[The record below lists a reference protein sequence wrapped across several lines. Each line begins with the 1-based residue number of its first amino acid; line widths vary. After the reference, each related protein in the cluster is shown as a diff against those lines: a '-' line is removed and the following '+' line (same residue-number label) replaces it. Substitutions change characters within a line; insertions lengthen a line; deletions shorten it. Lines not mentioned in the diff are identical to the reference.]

1 MANPFVPLSPAPAD
15 LRQAPTPAA
24 DPVRL
29 PLAGIRVL
37 DLSRVLAGPLAAQM
51 LGDLGAEVIK
61 VERAGAGDDARR
73 MGPPF
78 LKDAQG
84 RDTAESPILLGTN
97 RNKKSITLDLS
108 RPEGQAIVRRLAAI
122 SDVVV
127 ENFKVGDLQRYGLDH
142 ESLLALNPRLVYCS
156 VTGFGQTGP
165 YAPRPGY
172 DSIFQAMGGLMSVT
186 GYPDEEGGAPVKTGP
201 SIADFIGGQFAA
213 IGVIA
218 ALYSRD
224 AQRPGEDDPSRGR
237 GQQVDVALLDS
248 VIASLTHYTA
258 QYLATGIVPVRRGTQ
273 GNGGLP
279 SQMFPCA
286 DGAVMVVCGNDE
298 QFRRFCQA
306 LARPDLATDSRF
318 ASNPVRV
325 SNRKALT
332 ETFDAI
338 TRQWK
343 QRDLLAA
350 MESAKVPAGPLY
362 DLQQVFDD
370 PQVRHRG
377 MAVEVAH
384 PLSGTVRLAANPIK
398 FSQTPITRYTAP
410 PTLGQHTNEVLKS
423 LLDMTDA
430 ELAELA
436 NAGVI

>member
-1 MANPFVPLSPAPAD
+1 MSTLPLS
-15 LRQAPTPAA
+15 
-24 DPVRL
+24 
-29 PLAGIRVL
+29 GIRVL

-61 VERAGAGDDARR
+61 VERAGAGDDSRK

-78 LKDAQG
+78 LKD
-84 RDTAESPILLGTN
+84 RDGQDTRESPILLGTN
-97 RNKKSITLDLS
+97 RNKKSITLDLAK
-108 RPEGQAIVRRLAAI
+108 PEGQDIVRKLVAI

-127 ENFKVGDLQRYGLDH
+127 ENFKVGDLKRYGLDH
-142 ESLLALNPRLVYCS
+142 ESLRAVNPRLVYCS
-156 VTGFGQTGP
+156 VTGFGQSGP

-213 IGVIA
+213 IGVLA
-218 ALYSRD
+218 ALYERD
-224 AQRPGEDDPSRGR
+224 GGLPQGRKSPSGR
-237 GQQVDVALLDS
+237 GQHVDIALLDS

-298 QFRRFCQA
+298 QYRRFCEA
-306 LARPDLATDSRF
+306 LGHPELADEPRF
-318 ASNPVRV
+318 VTNSTRV
-325 SNRKALT
+325 QNRKALT

-343 QRDLLAA
+343 QQDILAA
-350 MESAKVPAGPLY
+350 MENAGVPAGPIY
-362 DLQQVFDD
+362 DLEQVFND
-370 PQVRHRG
+370 PQVKHRG
-377 MAVEVAH
+377 MSVEVPH
-384 PLSGTVRLAANPIK
+384 PLSGTVKLAANPIRL
-398 FSQTPITRYTAP
+398 SDTPITRYLAP
-410 PTLGQHTNEVLKS
+410 PTMGQHTSEVLKE
-423 LLDMTDA
+423 LLGVDDA
-430 ELAELA
+430 ELARLA
-436 NAGVI
+436 TARVI

>member
-1 MANPFVPLSPAPAD
+1 MSALPLS
-15 LRQAPTPAA
+15 
-24 DPVRL
+24 
-29 PLAGIRVL
+29 GIRVL

-61 VERAGAGDDARR
+61 VERAGAGDDSRK

-78 LKDAQG
+78 LKDKEGQ
-84 RDTAESPILLGTN
+84 DTRESPILLGTN
-97 RNKKSITLDLS
+97 RNKKSITLDLAK
-108 RPEGQAIVRRLAAI
+108 PEGQDLVRKLAAI

-127 ENFKVGDLQRYGLDH
+127 ENFKVGDLKRYGLDH
-142 ESLLALNPRLVYCS
+142 ESLRAVNPRLVYCS
-156 VTGFGQTGP
+156 VTGFGQSGP

-213 IGVIA
+213 IGVLA
-218 ALYSRD
+218 ALYERD
-224 AQRPGEDDPSRGR
+224 GGLPQGRKSPSGR
-237 GQQVDVALLDS
+237 GQHVDIALLDS

-298 QFRRFCQA
+298 QYRRFCEA
-306 LARPDLATDSRF
+306 LGHPELADEPRF
-318 ASNPVRV
+318 VTNSTRV
-325 SNRKALT
+325 QNRKALT

-343 QRDLLAA
+343 QQDILAA
-350 MESAKVPAGPLY
+350 MENAGVPAGPIY
-362 DLQQVFDD
+362 DLEQVFND
-370 PQVRHRG
+370 PQVKHRG
-377 MAVEVAH
+377 MSVEVPH
-384 PLSGTVRLAANPIK
+384 PLSGTVKLAANPIRL
-398 FSQTPITRYTAP
+398 SDTPITRYLAP
-410 PTLGQHTNEVLKS
+410 PTMGQHTSEVLKE
-423 LLDMTDA
+423 LLGVDDA
-430 ELAELA
+430 ELARLA
-436 NAGVI
+436 TARVI

>member
-1 MANPFVPLSPAPAD
+1 MSADDNKLPLS
-15 LRQAPTPAA
+15 
-24 DPVRL
+24 
-29 PLAGIRVL
+29 GIRVL

-61 VERAGAGDDARR
+61 VERAGAGDDSRK

-78 LKDAQG
+78 LKDTEG
-84 RDTAESPILLGTN
+84 RDTRESPILLGTN
-97 RNKKSITLDLS
+97 RNKRSITLDLAQ
-108 RPEGQAIVRRLAAI
+108 PEGQAIVRRLAAL

-127 ENFKVGDLQRYGLDH
+127 ENFKVGDLNRYGLDH
-142 ESLLALNPRLVYCS
+142 ASLRALNPRLVYCS
-156 VTGFGQTGP
+156 VTGFGQSGP

-218 ALYSRD
+218 ALYERD
-224 AQRPGEDDPSRGR
+224 AHAERSGGR
-237 GQQVDVALLDS
+237 GQHIDIALLDS

-298 QFRRFCQA
+298 QYRRFCDA
-306 LARPDLATDSRF
+306 LGHSELGADARF
-318 ASNPVRV
+318 ATNPLRV
-325 SNRKALT
+325 HNRKLLT

-338 TRQWK
+338 TREWAQ
-343 QRDLLAA
+343 QDLLLA
-350 MESAKVPAGPLY
+350 MEKAGVPAGPIY
-362 DLQQVFDD
+362 DLGQVFDD

-377 MAVEVAH
+377 MAVEVPH

-398 FSQTPITRYTAP
+398 FSDTPITRYTAP
-410 PTLGQHTNEVLKS
+410 PTLGQHTAEVLKG
-423 LLDMTDA
+423 LLGIDDA
-430 ELAELA
+430 ELDRLSAA
-436 NAGVI
+436 KVI

>member
-1 MANPFVPLSPAPAD
+1 VSAGD
-15 LRQAPTPAA
+15 
-24 DPVRL
+24 RL

-61 VERAGAGDDARR
+61 VERAGAGDDSRK

-78 LKDAQG
+78 LKDTQG
-84 RDTAESPILLGTN
+84 RDTRESPILLGTN

-108 RPEGQAIVRRLAAI
+108 RQQGQDIVRRLASV

-127 ENFKVGDLQRYGLDH
+127 ENFKVGDLKRYGLDH
-142 ESLLALNPRLVYCS
+142 ESLRALNPRLVYCS
-156 VTGFGQTGP
+156 VTGFGQSGP

-186 GYPDEEGGAPVKTGP
+186 GYPDAEGGAPVKTGP

-213 IGVIA
+213 IGVIS
-218 ALYSRD
+218 ALYARD
-224 AQRPGEDDPSRGR
+224 ARRADDAADGPEPRH
-237 GQQVDVALLDS
+237 GQHVDIALLDS

-298 QFRRFCQA
+298 QYRRFCGA
-306 LARPDLATDSRF
+306 LGRADLADDPRF
-318 ASNPVRV
+318 ATNPMRV
-325 SNRKALT
+325 QNRQPLT
-332 ETFDAI
+332 ETFDAL
-338 TRQWK
+338 TRRWPQAE
-343 QRDLLAA
+343 LLAA
-350 MESAKVPAGPLY
+350 MERAGVPAGPIN
-362 DLQQVFDD
+362 DLKQVFDD
-370 PQVRHRG
+370 PQVQHRG
-377 MAVEVAH
+377 MAVEVPH

-398 FSQTPITRYTAP
+398 FSATPITNYSAP
-410 PTLGQHTNEVLKS
+410 PTLGQHTDEVLKA
-423 LLDMTDA
+423 LLGMDDA
-430 ELAELA
+430 EIARLSG
-436 NAGVI
+436 AGII

>member
-1 MANPFVPLSPAPAD
+1 MSTNEK
-15 LRQAPTPAA
+15 
-24 DPVRL
+24 L

-61 VERAGAGDDARR
+61 VERAGSGDDSRK

-78 LKDAQG
+78 LKDTQG
-84 RDTAESPILLGTN
+84 RDTRESPILLGTN
-97 RNKKSITLDLS
+97 RNKTSITLDLS
-108 RPEGQAIVRRLAAI
+108 KPQGQDIVRRLAAM

-127 ENFKVGDLQRYGLDH
+127 ENFKVGDLARYGLDH
-142 ESLLALNPRLVYCS
+142 ESLRAVNPRLVYCS

-186 GYPDEEGGAPVKTGP
+186 GYPDDEGGAPVKTGP

-213 IGVIA
+213 IGVIS
-218 ALYSRD
+218 ALYARD
-224 AQRPGEDDPSRGR
+224 AKRCADDPQVVRH
-237 GQQVDVALLDS
+237 GQHVDIALLDS

-298 QFRRFCQA
+298 QFRRFCNA
-306 LARPDLATDSRF
+306 LGHSELADDERF

-325 SNRKALT
+325 QNRQALT

-338 TRQWK
+338 TRTWSQAE
-343 QRDLLAA
+343 LLAA
-350 MESAKVPAGPLY
+350 MERAGVPAGPIY
-362 DLQQVFDD
+362 DLAQVFED
-370 PQVRHRG
+370 PQVQHRG
-377 MAVEVAH
+377 MAVTVPH

-398 FSQTPITRYTAP
+398 FSDTPITTYTAP
-410 PTLGQHTNEVLKS
+410 PTLGQHTEEVLKT
-423 LLDMTDA
+423 LLGMEQSDIEALSTA
-430 ELAELA
+430 R
-436 NAGVI
+436 II

>member
-1 MANPFVPLSPAPAD
+1 MSGTESSGSAGSLPLS
-15 LRQAPTPAA
+15 
-24 DPVRL
+24 
-29 PLAGIRVL
+29 GIRVL

-61 VERAGAGDDARR
+61 VERAGAGDDSRR

-78 LKDAQG
+78 LKDTEG
-84 RDTAESPILLGTN
+84 RDTRESPILLGTN
-97 RNKKSITLDLS
+97 RNKKSITLDLAK
-108 RPEGQAIVRRLAAI
+108 PEGQAIVRRLAAI

-127 ENFKVGDLQRYGLDH
+127 ENFKVGDLKRYGLDH
-142 ESLLALNPRLVYCS
+142 ESLRTLNPRLVYCS
-156 VTGFGQTGP
+156 VTGFGQSGP

-218 ALYSRD
+218 ALYERD
-224 AQRPGEDDPSRGR
+224 AHGGRSGGR
-237 GQQVDVALLDS
+237 GQHLDIALLDS
-248 VIASLTHYTA
+248 VIASLTHYSA

-298 QFRRFCQA
+298 QYRRFCKA
-306 LARPDLATDSRF
+306 LGRPELGHDERF

-325 SNRKALT
+325 QHRQALA

-338 TRQWK
+338 TRQWR
-343 QRDLLAA
+343 QQDMLAA
-350 MESAKVPAGPLY
+350 MEKAGVPAGPIY
-362 DLQQVFDD
+362 DLEQVFND
-370 PQVRHRG
+370 PQVQHRG

-384 PLSGTVRLAANPIK
+384 PLSGTLRLAANPIK
-398 FSQTPITRYTAP
+398 FSDTPITRYTAP
-410 PTLGQHTNEVLKS
+410 PMLGQHTAEVLKR
-423 LLDMTDA
+423 LLGMDDA
-430 ELAELA
+430 ELARLSGS
-436 NAGVI
+436 GVI

>member
-1 MANPFVPLSPAPAD
+1 MSNTKSLPLS
-15 LRQAPTPAA
+15 
-24 DPVRL
+24 
-29 PLAGIRVL
+29 GIRVL

-61 VERAGAGDDARR
+61 VERAGAGDDSRK

-78 LKDAQG
+78 LKDSQG
-84 RDTAESPILLGTN
+84 RDTRESPILLGTN
-97 RNKKSITLDLS
+97 RNKKSITLDLAK
-108 RPEGQAIVRRLAAI
+108 PEGQDIVRRLAAI

-127 ENFKVGDLQRYGLDH
+127 ENFKVGDLKRYGLDH
-142 ESLLALNPRLVYCS
+142 ESLRALNPRLVYCS
-156 VTGFGQTGP
+156 VTGFGQSGP

-218 ALYSRD
+218 ALYERD
-224 AQRPGEDDPSRGR
+224 ATEGQGSGR
-237 GQQVDVALLDS
+237 GQHVDIALLDS

-258 QYLATGIVPVRRGTQ
+258 QYLATGVVPVRRGTQ

-298 QFRRFCQA
+298 QYRRFCTA
-306 LARPDLATDSRF
+306 LGHGELGDDERF
-318 ASNPVRV
+318 ASNPIRV
-325 SNRKALT
+325 QNRKLLT
-332 ETFDAI
+332 EAFDAI
-338 TRQWK
+338 TRQW
-343 QRDLLAA
+343 QQQDLLVALDKA
-350 MESAKVPAGPLY
+350 GVPAGPIY
-362 DLQQVFDD
+362 DLEQVFGD

-377 MAVEVAH
+377 MAVEVPH
-384 PLSGTVRLAANPIK
+384 PLSGSVRLAANPIK
-398 FSQTPITRYTAP
+398 FSDTPITKYNAP
-410 PTLGQHTNEVLKS
+410 PTLGQHTGEVLKG
-423 LLDMTDA
+423 LLGIDDA
-430 ELAELA
+430 ELARLSA
-436 NAGVI
+436 SGVI

>member
-1 MANPFVPLSPAPAD
+1 MSALPLS
-15 LRQAPTPAA
+15 
-24 DPVRL
+24 
-29 PLAGIRVL
+29 GIRVL

-61 VERAGAGDDARR
+61 VERAGAGDDSRK

-78 LKDAQG
+78 LKDKEG
-84 RDTAESPILLGTN
+84 RDTRESPILLGTN

-108 RPEGQAIVRRLAAI
+108 KPEGQDIVRKLAAI

-127 ENFKVGDLQRYGLDH
+127 ENFKVGDLKRYGLDH
-142 ESLLALNPRLVYCS
+142 ESLRAINPRLVYCS
-156 VTGFGQTGP
+156 VTGFGQSGP

-213 IGVIA
+213 IGVLA
-218 ALYSRD
+218 ALYERD
-224 AQRPGEDDPSRGR
+224 GGLPQGRKSPSGR
-237 GQQVDVALLDS
+237 GQQVDIALLDS

-298 QFRRFCQA
+298 QYQRFCGA
-306 LARPDLATDSRF
+306 LGHPELADEPRF
-318 ASNPVRV
+318 VTNSTRV
-325 SNRKALT
+325 QNRKALT
-332 ETFDAI
+332 DTFDAI
-338 TRQWK
+338 TRKWK
-343 QRDLLAA
+343 QQDILAA
-350 MESAKVPAGPLY
+350 MENAGVPAGPIY
-362 DLQQVFDD
+362 DLEQVFND
-370 PQVRHRG
+370 PQVKHRG
-377 MAVEVAH
+377 MSVEVPH
-384 PLSGTVRLAANPIK
+384 PLSGTVKLAANPIR
-398 FSQTPITRYTAP
+398 FSETPITRYRAP
-410 PTLGQHTNEVLKS
+410 PTMGQHTGEVLKE
-423 LLDMTDA
+423 LLGVDDA
-430 ELAELA
+430 ELARLA
-436 NAGVI
+436 TARVI